1 MPYSVSIPITRRTL
15 IDLSLMRDRRGLGR
29 HGGIVSRNQA
39 ARTGSGRF
47 TCVFAAKLGVPSSS
61 WPSQVR
67 VKIWFRGCVTPS
79 AAGGVGA
86 EDGSARNRPAAP
98 GTRAGSRSRRCAP
111 VGSPRGVSGGLG
123 APHSVTA
130 GPGWAGRARSCR
142 WGFEVLAGVGD
153 RVDRASRLGA
163 LLAGDERAGGG
174 GPRARRAG
182 GAGPG
187 GGGGGGGQVF
197 VLAELID
204 AGGQK
209 VSDP

>member
-67 VKIWFRGCVTPS
+67 VKTRHRGRETPS
-79 AAGGVGA
+79 AAGGGGA

-111 VGSPRGVSGGLG
+111 GGAPRGVSGGLG
-123 APHSVTA
+123 APHSVSA

-142 WGFEVLAGVGD
+142 WGLEVLAGVGD
-153 RVDRASRLGA
+153 RVVRASRLGA
-163 LLAGDERAGGG
+163 LLAGDERTDVDDPLALLAGD
-174 GPRARRAG
+174 
-182 GAGPG
+182 AGPVVGVG
-187 GGGGGGGQVF
+187 GVGQVF